1 MNKGGD
7 LANGLVN
14 NSLMTM
20 SLQQIKESNLED
32 YLPKCIEKQ
41 DQITTK
47 DK

>member
-1 MNKGGD
+1 LRKGGD
-7 LANGLVN
+7 LASGLESN
-14 NSLMTM
+14 RLMTM

-41 DQITTK
+41 NQIITK

>member
-1 MNKGGD
+1 MSKGGE

-14 NSLMTM
+14 NRFMTM

-32 YLPKCIEKQ
+32 YLQKCNEKK

>member
-1 MNKGGD
+1 MSKGGD
-7 LANGLVN
+7 LANGFVN
-14 NSLMTM
+14 NRLMAM

-32 YLPKCIEKQ
+32 YLPKCKEKW

>member
-1 MNKGGD
+1 LSKGGD
-7 LANGLVN
+7 LANGLEN
-14 NSLMTM
+14 NRLMSM

-32 YLPKCIEKQ
+32 YLPKCKETQ